1 MRIQLSDHFNYSK
14 LLKFVLPSILMMICT
29 SIYGVVDGL
38 FVSNFV
44 GKTHFAAVN
53 LIMPFF
59 MGIVTV
65 GFMIGTGGSAIVA
78 KTLGEGKKEKAN
90 EYFTMLIC
98 LTTILGI
105 IVTVLGQ
112 LFLRP
117 IITILG
123 AKGILV
129 EYCVTY
135 GRIVLSSMTAFMLQ
149 TTFQSFF
156 IVAEKPELS
165 LKISIASGI
174 TNMILDFLFIY
185 IFKWGVF
192 GAAFATALSQ
202 VVGGM
207 IPLVYFIRK
216 NDTPL
221 RITKAKF
228 DKKALLQTCINGS
241 SEMLT
246 NVSTSLVNMLYNMQ
260 LMKFAGADGVVA
272 YGVIM
277 YISFIFSGTYIGYSI
292 GSAPIIS
299 YHYGAENKEEL
310 KTLLKQSIILL
321 GITSVVM
328 TICAEILAKLL
339 ASVFVSYDNNL
350 LEMTTNAIRIFS
362 LSFIISGF
370 NIFASSFFTALN
382 NGLVSAM
389 ISFVRTLVFQV
400 IVILVLPILFGLNG
414 IWFAV
419 VVAEILALIVSSV
432 LIIRNKKKYEYA

>member
-1 MRIQLSDHFNYSK
+1 
-14 LLKFVLPSILMMICT
+14 
-29 SIYGVVDGL
+29 
-38 FVSNFV
+38 
-44 GKTHFAAVN
+44 
-53 LIMPFF
+53 
-59 MGIVTV
+59 
-65 GFMIGTGGSAIVA
+65 
-78 KTLGEGKKEKAN
+78 
-90 EYFTMLIC
+90 
-98 LTTILGI
+98 
-105 IVTVLGQ
+105 
-112 LFLRP
+112 
-117 IITILG
+117 
-123 AKGILV
+123 
-129 EYCVTY
+129 
-135 GRIVLSSMTAFMLQ
+135 
-149 TTFQSFF
+149 
-156 IVAEKPELS
+156 
-165 LKISIASGI
+165 
-174 TNMILDFLFIY
+174 
-185 IFKWGVF
+185 
-192 GAAFATALSQ
+192 
-202 VVGGM
+202 
-207 IPLVYFIRK
+207 
-216 NDTPL
+216 
-221 RITKAKF
+221 
-228 DKKALLQTCINGS
+228 
-241 SEMLT
+241 
-246 NVSTSLVNMLYNMQ
+246 
-260 LMKFAGADGVVA
+260 
-272 YGVIM
+272 M